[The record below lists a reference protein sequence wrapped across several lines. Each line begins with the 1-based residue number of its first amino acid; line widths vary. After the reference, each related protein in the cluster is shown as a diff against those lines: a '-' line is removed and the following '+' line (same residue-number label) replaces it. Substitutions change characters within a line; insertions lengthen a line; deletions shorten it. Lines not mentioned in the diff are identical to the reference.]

1 MLFCSLSPKEDK
13 ATASGEIFISILLFQ
28 FLFLDLVKREQW
40 SKSQYHMRYQG
51 DVIHHIR

>member
-40 SKSQYHMRYQG
+40 SKSQHHMRYQS